1 MEQESRKLI
10 EKNQWKQTLLI
21 KKINKIDKPLAMLL
35 KRKRERTLINA
46 AKNKTGYI
54 SIDTAD
60 TF

>member
-1 MEQESRKLI
+1 MI

-46 AKNKTGYI
+46 AKNKMGYI
-54 SIDTAD
+54 STDTAD